1 MATKT
6 LNIAL
11 DETLL
16 KKMDKAV
23 KRDMGSRSEY
33 FRRLALAD
41 LDRRRRWSELFD
53 AGHSVG
59 KKMGITSEEQVYQI
73 LDDDRNQ

>member
-11 DETLL
+11 DERLL
-16 KKMDKAV
+16 KKVDILV
-23 KRDMGSRSEY
+23 KKEMASRSEY

-41 LDRRRRWSELFD
+41 LERRETIATILNT
-53 AGHSVG
+53 ANKKG
-59 KKMGITSEEQVYQI
+59 KSLKFKNEDEALAAMS
-73 LDDDRNQ
+73 LK

>member
-11 DETLL
+11 DERLL
-16 KKMDKAV
+16 KKVDSLV
-23 KRDMGSRSEY
+23 KKEMASRSEY

-41 LDRRRRWSELFD
+41 LEKRDVL
-53 AGHSVG
+53 A
-59 KKMGITSEEQVYQI
+59 TI
-73 LDDDRNQ
+73 LDAANIKGKSLKFSSEAAALAAMSLK

>member
-11 DETLL
+11 DERLL
-16 KKMDKAV
+16 KRIDHLV
-23 KRDMGSRSEY
+23 KEEMASRSEY

-41 LDRRRRWSELFD
+41 LSRRKSMKDILD
-53 AGHSVG
+53 AGNAKG
-59 KKMGITSEEQVYQI
+59 AALGFASEEDAMRAMRV
-73 LDDDRNQ
+73 

>member
-11 DETLL
+11 DEKLL
-16 KKMDKAV
+16 KDIDKAV

-41 LDRRRRWSELFD
+41 LERRKRWDELLA
-53 AGHSVG
+53 AGRAVG
-59 KKMGITSEEQVYQI
+59 RQMEITSEEQVYKI
-73 LDDDRNQ
+73 LED

>member
-16 KKMDKAV
+16 KQVDAV
-23 KRDMGSRSEY
+23 VKEDLASRSEY

-41 LDRRRRWSELFD
+41 LARRKTLARILD
-53 AGHSVG
+53 AGNAKG
-59 KKMGITSEEQVYQI
+59 KALGFATEEDVLQATS
-73 LDDDRNQ
+73 R